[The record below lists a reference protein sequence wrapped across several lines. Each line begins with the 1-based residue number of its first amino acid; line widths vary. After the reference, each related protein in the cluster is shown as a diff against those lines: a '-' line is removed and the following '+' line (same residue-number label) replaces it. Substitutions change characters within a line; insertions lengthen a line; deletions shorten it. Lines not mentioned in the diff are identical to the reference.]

1 MVGDLL
7 SQQIGGNLSAF
18 GPLLAQLLGGGQMP
32 TTGMSQTAGPG
43 GFSGPMAA
51 PSVGTPADAMAEDTE
66 SVVTGWK
73 PKKRSTLGFLGD
85 VLLGAFG
92 APPAFGLRK
101 QQRNMQEAMEGFTQ
115 DPLETI
121 RRLGQIPG
129 QQEKALQLYE
139 RYVDNKRA
147 DDTLARQNRALDMR
161 NDDYLYQ
168 MTAGMMGAA
177 RPETWSKMRELAIKR
192 AAARGADVSHLI
204 PEEYDAD
211 AIEYM
216 RYGAVKPKDQMTL
229 EERERNN
236 KARVGLGYDRLNESV
251 RDHNL
256 RDEDRDDSEQIRN
269 TAEEGRNT
277 RHSTPRPKASGGG
290 GAAQSILP
298 DGSRIVY
305 GGGDKQA
312 AQTAIVIA
320 PDGTKRYL
328 NKLPNGRWKVVAPP
342 SK

>member
-1 MVGDLL
+1 M
-7 SQQIGGNLSAF
+7 IGNLLAPQVGQTLQAF

-32 TTGMSQTAGPG
+32 PSEGMSTAGPG
-43 GFSGPMAA
+43 GFAGPVPDM
-51 PSVGTPADAMAEDTE
+51 GTPADAMSEG
-66 SVVTGWK
+66 VVSGWA

-92 APPAFGLRK
+92 GPPAFGLRK
-101 QQRNMQEAMEGFTQ
+101 QRQNMQEAMEGFTQ
-115 DPLETI
+115 DPMETI
-121 RRLGQIPG
+121 RRIGMIPG
-129 QQEKALQLYE
+129 QQENALKLYNQ
-139 RYVDNKRA
+139 YIDNKRA
-147 DDTLARQNRALDMR
+147 DGTLDRQNRALDLQNENLVYGR
-161 NDDYLYQ
+161 V
-168 MTAGMMGAA
+168 AGMMGAA
-177 RPETWSKMRELAIKR
+177 RPETWGKMRELAIKQGE
-192 AAARGADVSHLI
+192 ARGTDVSHLI
-204 PEEYDAD
+204 PEEYDPEAV
-211 AIEYM
+211 EYI

-236 KARVGLGYDRLNESV
+236 KARVKLGYDRLDESV

-269 TAEEGRNT
+269 DAEAGRNT
-277 RHSTPRPKASGGG
+277 RHATPRPKAGGG

-298 DGSRIVY
+298 DGSRVVY
-305 GGGDKQA
+305 GGGDKKSA
-312 AQTAIVIA
+312 KTAIMIS